1 MSMASDLL
9 ESIEPPDRAS
19 VQIAYGYVTTVTGSS
34 LSVLVRGGVAE
45 GVRMTTG
52 CSGAKVGQRAVLI
65 GSPPVW
71 TAIGILA

>member
-9 ESIEPPDRAS
+9 ESIAPPDRPAT
-19 VQIAYGYVTTVTGSS
+19 QIAYGYVTAVSGGT

-45 GVRMTTG
+45 GVHMTTS
-52 CSGAKVGQRAVLI
+52 CSDAKVGQRVVLI
-65 GSPPVW
+65 GSPPLW

>member
-9 ESIEPPDRAS
+9 ESIAPPEKQSA
-19 VQIAYGYVTTVTGSS
+19 QIAYGYVTAVSGAT

-45 GVRMTTG
+45 GVAMTTA
-52 CSGAKVGQRAVLI
+52 CSTAKVGQRVVLI

-71 TAIGILA
+71 TAIGTLA

>member
-9 ESIEPPDRAS
+9 EAIAPPDKPTA
-19 VQIAYGYVTTVTGSS
+19 QIAYGYVTAVSGGT

-45 GVRMTTG
+45 GVHMTTS
-52 CSGAKVGQRAVLI
+52 CSAAKVGQRVVLI

-71 TAIGILA
+71 TAIGVLS

>member
-9 ESIEPPDRAS
+9 ESIAPPDRAAA
-19 VQIAYGYVTTVTGSS
+19 QIAYGYVTAVSGST

-45 GVRMTTG
+45 GVHMTTA
-52 CSGAKVGQRAVLI
+52 CSAAKVGQRVVLI
-65 GSPPVW
+65 GSPPLW

>member
-19 VQIAYGYVTTVTGSS
+19 VQIAYDYVTAVTGSS

-45 GVRMTTG
+45 GVRMTTA